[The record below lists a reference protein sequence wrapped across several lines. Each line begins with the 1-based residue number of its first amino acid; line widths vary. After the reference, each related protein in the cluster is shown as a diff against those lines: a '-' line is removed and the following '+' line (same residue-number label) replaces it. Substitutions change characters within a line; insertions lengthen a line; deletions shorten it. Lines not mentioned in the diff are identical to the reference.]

1 MTLTDFDFGEGASCD
16 IAAIDLKSCRE
27 LFLSYTGIF
36 SKVFYIISYR
46 FFNTFVHI
54 AQKLPWKF
62 CT

>member
-36 SKVFYIISYR
+36 SKVFIL
-46 FFNTFVHI
+46 FPI
-54 AQKLPWKF
+54 AFSILLF
-62 CT
+62 I